1 MGSSHPSSEKAAVV
15 KITPS
20 FGARLLLLP
29 IYFYRYCISP
39 LIGPRCRF
47 YPTCST
53 YAVEAIKVHG
63 AIKGGWLAV
72 KRIARCHPWS
82 EAGEDP
88 VPNCRH
94 KQHSHKD
101 CDVK

>member
-1 MGSSHPSSEKAAVV
+1 MGSSHPSSEKTASVTV
-15 KITPS
+15 TPS
-20 FGARLLLLP
+20 VAARLLLLP

-53 YAVEAIKVHG
+53 YAVEAIKRHG
-63 AIKGGWLAV
+63 ALKGGWLAT

-82 EAGEDP
+82 EGGEDP
-88 VPNCRH
+88 VPGCCG
-94 KQHSHKD
+94 KQHSHED
-101 CDVK
+101 N

>member
-1 MGSSHPSSEKAAVV
+1 MGSSHPSGEQAAGV
-15 KITPS
+15 KVAPS
-20 FGARLLLLP
+20 IGARLLLSS

-53 YAVEAIKVHG
+53 YAVEAIKLHG
-63 AIKGGWLAV
+63 AVKGGWLAT

-82 EAGEDP
+82 EGGEDP
-88 VPNCRH
+88 VPGCCS
-94 KQHSHKD
+94 KQHSHED
-101 CDVK
+101 Q